1 MAGYTTETG
10 RISNEQFVALSNRM
24 ASIEL
29 EPREIKGLLKED
41 LSEKVKKSNMNAKNA
56 TPSVSIST
64 SIQELT
70 IKERKVIDLLIGT
83 RKRILNL
90 KS

>member
-1 MAGYTTETG
+1 
-10 RISNEQFVALSNRM
+10 M

-41 LSEKVKKSNMNAKNA
+41 LSEKVKKSNMNAKNV